1 MSKNRRDDRRNDEE
15 GEGFLSRWSQRKA
28 AAREGIEL
36 QDDPELPDLPPP
48 AADTDDVPATVDA
61 DTDDAA
67 PPTELPPLESLDEN
81 SDYSAFLNEDVSPDV
96 RQKALRKLFQSPK
109 FNVRDGL
116 DDYDLDYTNPEL
128 LGDIVTAEMRYR
140 IKAEIER
147 LARKALEEDAA
158 EETAVAA
165 TAADGE
171 PDTGAPGNDENIA
184 EDDNQG
190 GNEDGNIDD
199 EQPLTS

>member
-1 MSKNRRDDRRNDEE
+1 MKKNGQDDQRNDDS
-15 GEGFLSRWSQRKA
+15 EGFLSRWSQRKA
-28 AAREGIEL
+28 MARDGIEL

-48 AADTDDVPATVDA
+48 TEAPDVDAAPATVESDA
-61 DTDDAA
+61 DDAA

-81 SDYSAFLNEDVSPDV
+81 SDYSAFLNKDVAPDL
-96 RQKALRKLFQSPK
+96 RQEALRKLFRSPK
-109 FNVRDGL
+109 FNIRDGL
-116 DDYDLDYTNPEL
+116 DDYDLDYTNPEP

-165 TAADGE
+165 TAADGALE
-171 PDTGAPGNDENIA
+171 NEAPANDENIA
-184 EDDNQG
+184 EDDNQDD
-190 GNEDGNIDD
+190 NDKD